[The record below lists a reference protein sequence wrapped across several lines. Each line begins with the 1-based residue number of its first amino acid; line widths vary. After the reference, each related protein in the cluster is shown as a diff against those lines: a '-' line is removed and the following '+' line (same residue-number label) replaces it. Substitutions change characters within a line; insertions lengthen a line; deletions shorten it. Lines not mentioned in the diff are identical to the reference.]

1 MAALKARSSFPA
13 FNLKIGV
20 LICTRSIKTIKG
32 QVTQA
37 LVKALQLGMKET
49 VIDIDGTVTTQP
61 VLQHMGIFT
70 WPGRLTLTDHALYF
84 EATGIVSYDKA
95 KKFDL
100 SADLN
105 HVVKPDL
112 TGPWGAP
119 LFDRAVM
126 YKSSIILKPVVLEFP
141 ELSGHTRRDYWLAI
155 IREVVSAHQFIRTY
169 QLEGV
174 AKAEALAKAVL
185 GIARLKAT
193 RETLHVLPPRP
204 ETLLTYSSGEDVPAG
219 DLVLAALAE
228 TLRHPGRVNQQ
239 TVADLAGNQGS
250 QINASSVAS
259 IIASIGPSTPKGVD
273 KQKEISLPIGEVL
286 IGEMTALEKAIVQS
300 RDSSKKVMLA
310 QATVEGVRVEGIG
323 MNVAVMKVHS
333 ISLEEG
339 YEWWMIS
346 GAKHTISCVTSLIR
360 FSMAPAPSGWWCL
373 C

>member
-1 MAALKARSSFPA
+1 MCLGFDM
-13 FNLKIGV
+13 
-20 LICTRSIKTIKG
+20 
-32 QVTQA
+32 
-37 LVKALQLGMKET
+37 LVGLLG
-49 VIDIDGTVTTQP
+49 
-61 VLQHMGIFT
+61 
-70 WPGRLTLTDHALYF
+70 Y
-84 EATGIVSYDKA
+84 S
-95 KKFDL
+95 
-100 SADLN
+100 
-105 HVVKPDL
+105 
-112 TGPWGAP
+112 
-119 LFDRAVM
+119 
-126 YKSSIILKPVVLEFP
+126 LKPVVLEFP
-141 ELSGHTRRDYWLAI
+141 ELTRHTRRDYWLAI

-185 GIARLKAT
+185 GIAHLKAT

-228 TLRHPGRVNQQ
+228 TLRHPGGVNQQ

-250 QINASSVAS
+250 QINASSIAS
-259 IIASIGPSTPKGVD
+259 IIASIRPSTPKGVD
-273 KQKEISLPIGEVL
+273 KWKEISLPIGEVL

-339 YEWWMIS
+339 YDWWMIS
-346 GAKHTISCVTSLIR
+346 GAKHTISCVTSLIW